1 MSCIIHTG
9 RTHQIRVH
17 MSEIQF
23 PLLGDSTYGFRPG
36 QLKDIEVPRV
46 MLHST
51 ELQIQHP
58 DRDERMTFEAPL
70 PRDFE
75 DLIALLA

>member
-1 MSCIIHTG
+1 
-9 RTHQIRVH
+9 

-58 DRDERMTFEAPL
+58 DRDERLTFEAPL